1 MGVHLHGAR
10 GGAKALVF
18 KRNGFLLRRTRGG
31 GSKEGKEQKEEEL
44 NRDFSYSYAT

>member
-1 MGVHLHGAR
+1 MHGAR

-31 GSKEGKEQKEEEL
+31 GAKRGKEQKGEEL
-44 NRDFSYSYAT
+44 NRDLSYSCVT